1 VLIRQD
7 KALPVEARRNKGG
20 KTGAELANLLSN
32 KECAMKKA
40 VVFDGCNVAKWGIG
54 RIYRYTWQ
62 ISFIPPLIDCPIL
75 PLSSTIKP

>member
-1 VLIRQD
+1 
-7 KALPVEARRNKGG
+7 
-20 KTGAELANLLSN
+20 
-32 KECAMKKA
+32 MKKA